1 MIVRYK
7 IQGDGLSVPDLQA
20 SIPPGF
26 VVGSAMG
33 APPGFFD
40 IDVTPNL
47 TATAHADLDDYCAS
61 FGLVWVMDNPPVAL
75 GLCEAFFEPEFNSD
89 TGDYATH
96 FIAAGGAS
104 FFSFRVPADF
114 KSLVKLVMVGIPN
127 NTQANGPFDLDSQY
141 GKVGEQSNTHSESDL
156 TGTVSTT
163 ANETFE
169 LDISSVFSALEAG
182 DYCGLDLN
190 QNGITGGV
198 HYLGILLQY
207 SNVQ

>member
-7 IQGDGLSVPDLQA
+7 IQGDGLSVPEVQA
-20 SIPPGF
+20 ALPGGF
-26 VVGSAMG
+26 TVATAMG

-40 IDVTPNL
+40 VDVSPNL
-47 TATAHADLDDYCAS
+47 TTVAHDDLNEYMAS
-61 FGLVWVMDNPPVAL
+61 YGLVFVEDNPTVVL
-75 GLCEAFFEPEFNSD
+75 GLCEVFFEPEFNSD
-89 TGDYATH
+89 MGDYATH

-104 FFSFRVPADF
+104 FFSCRVPADF
-114 KSLVKLVMVGIPN
+114 KTLAKLVMVGIPN

-141 GKVGEQSNTHSESDL
+141 GKVGEQFDTHSESDL

-163 ANETFE
+163 ADETFE
-169 LDISSVFSALEAG
+169 LDISSVFSSLEAG